1 MKTLE
6 QIAEENPL
14 YYADMAVKANISNK
28 ILCVDDNDQLILID
42 TPQPELSYKE
52 LRLLKYPSIQEQLD
66 MIYWDKINDTNL
78 WQETIANI
86 KSKYPKEQ

>member
-6 QIAEENPL
+6 QIAEESPL
-14 YYADMAVKANISNK
+14 YYADMAVKANTSNK

-86 KSKYPKEQ
+86 KSKYPKE